1 MSFRASLILI
11 IALSLSPLST
21 FGQLSQQDSLL
32 QILSKAEGKAR
43 LTTLYAL
50 CELYRNDDRDKAAT
64 YGRQA
69 LLLAKQLKDYAQQ
82 IAILK
87 SLGQIKRSNDEYDS
101 ALYFFQEGLAI
112 AKAKNDSTEQA
123 RSYQNIGVMYERKG
137 QLVNSL
143 DAYLKSLAISEKL
156 KDSTGIANAY
166 NSIAFVYKIQ
176 MDYDRALA
184 SFAKAL
190 AIRKKLGVREALAGT
205 VNNIGLIYLDT
216 KEYLKAREYFQESAS
231 ILDTSIHKR
240 EFAMI
245 YNNLGITYENTGDH
259 QQAHRYY
266 LKSLKIKQ
274 NRNDKSG
281 IASSY
286 GNIGANLEKAGK
298 YEQAIPY
305 SLLSYEMAK
314 EIGALEMMVT
324 ATVNLSR
331 CYKKSGNF
339 KMAVEQLEHLATLE
353 DSLYRK
359 DRSEQIAEM
368 MAKYE
373 AEKKEQENQ
382 LLRTENLVKEAE
394 ARNSLY
400 GFSMTALLCLFIIV
414 FTVLLWRRSERK
426 QHVNNMLN
434 EYAEKIERTNK
445 ELEESVKEKNN
456 LMNVV
461 AHDLKSPLNKV
472 KGLLEL
478 VKLDGELNDHQKDY
492 IDKINNVADQGR
504 RLIADLLAANGENSN
519 NLTYGSVD
527 LALLIDNLKRE
538 YETQLT
544 NKQINLHVSTSGQS
558 LKIESVNDHIQRIM
572 DNLISNAI
580 KFSPLNKSIFV
591 ECQVQQGL
599 ALFSVRDEGPGF
611 TEEDKKNLFKKFQR
625 LSARPTAGEAST
637 GLGLTIVKQLCD
649 QLQASI
655 DLISEPGKGTTF
667 KVAIPLR
674 NLEKEQVA

>member
-1 MSFRASLILI
+1 MSFRTLLILL
-11 IALSLSPLST
+11 IALSLSPLLT
-21 FGQLSQQDSLL
+21 FGQLSQEDSLL
-32 QILSKAEGKAR
+32 QILSKADGKDR

-50 CELYRNDDRDKAAT
+50 CQLYRNDDRDKAAI

-69 LLLAKQLKDYAQQ
+69 LLLAKQRKDYAQQ
-82 IAILK
+82 ISIFK

-101 ALYFFQEGLAI
+101 ALYFFHEGLAI
-112 AKAKNDSTEQA
+112 TKATNDSTEQS
-123 RSYQNIGVMYERKG
+123 RSYQNIGVIYERKG

-156 KDSTGIANAY
+156 KDSTGMANAY

-184 SFAKAL
+184 SFAKAFE
-190 AIRKKLGVREALAGT
+190 IRKKLGVKEALAGT

-231 ILDTSIHKR
+231 ILDTSVHKR
-240 EFAMI
+240 EFSMI

-305 SLLSYEMAK
+305 SLLSYELAK
-314 EIGALEMMVT
+314 EIESLEMRVT
-324 ATVNLSR
+324 ATLNLSR
-331 CYKKSGNF
+331 CYKKLGDF
-339 KMAVEQLEHLATLE
+339 KQAVQQLEHLAVLE
-353 DSLYRK
+353 DSLYKK
-359 DRSEQIAEM
+359 DKSEQIAEM

-373 AEKKEQENQ
+373 ADKKEQENE
-382 LLRTENLVKEAE
+382 LLRIENQVKKAE

-414 FTVLLWRRSERK
+414 FAVLLWRRNERK

-445 ELEESVKEKNN
+445 QLEESVKEKNN

-504 RLIADLLAANGENSN
+504 RLIADLLAANGEQTN
-519 NLTYGSVD
+519 NLNYSTVD
-527 LALLIDNLKRE
+527 LTLLLENLQRE

-544 NKQINLHVSTSGQS
+544 EKQIKLHVSTAGDQ
-558 LKIESVNDHIQRIM
+558 LKVESVNDHVQRIM
-572 DNLISNAI
+572 DNLLSNAI
-580 KFSPLNKSIFV
+580 KFSPKGKNIFV
-591 ECQVQQGL
+591 DCEVQQGSL
-599 ALFSVRDEGPGF
+599 LFSVQDEGPGF
-611 TEEDKKNLFKKFQR
+611 TEEDKKNLFKKFKR
-625 LSARPTAGEAST
+625 LSAQPTAGEAST

-655 DLISEPGKGTTF
+655 ELISEPGQGATF
-667 KVAIPLR
+667 KVTIPVQ
-674 NLEKEQVA
+674 K